1 MLAKPQLF
9 LPQNERVPYTP
20 EQGINDGEMIWQK
33 LIVPNANVRLVLCGH
48 DFGAARLTSTRPD
61 GSRVHQMLADYQW
74 LDALGGSGY
83 LRTLEFDYAKK
94 EIRVETYSP
103 YLDQFLT
110 DDANQFTVSLEL

>member
-1 MLAKPQLF
+1 
-9 LPQNERVPYTP
+9 VGYTP
-20 EQGINDGEMIWQK
+20 AEGINDGEMIWQK
-33 LIVPNANVRLVLCGH
+33 LIVPNANVRLVFCGH

-74 LDALGGSGY
+74 LVDGGSGF
-83 LRTLEFDYAKK
+83 LRALEFDYDKK

-103 YLDQFLT
+103 TLDQFLT